1 MTMTSRLLLALLVLP
16 VSGCQLLSYQEP
28 TEGPMAT
35 VEFTS
40 NEIAAQ
46 PVVCVPGKGFKP
58 TALSVSANTSD
69 SQFAKD
75 MNEALKKSPKVSVQ
89 VDASRGNVQVGY
101 VVQQKQSTGLRKRC
115 KVAAR
120 FSVSAGHTYTAHL
133 TESDGHCGLEISEAG
148 APLADAVIAPWKCQ

>member
-1 MTMTSRLLLALLVLP
+1 MTSRLLLALLVLP

-28 TEGPMAT
+28 TEGQLAT

-40 NEIAAQ
+40 NETAAQ
-46 PVVCVPGKGFKP
+46 PVVCVPGKGFKS

-69 SQFAKD
+69 SPFVQD
-75 MNEALKKSPKVSVQ
+75 MNEVLKKAPKVSVQ
-89 VDASRGNVQVGY
+89 IDASRGSVQVGY
-101 VVQQKQSTGLRKRC
+101 VMQQKQSTGLRKRC

-120 FSVSAGHTYTAHL
+120 FSVAAGHTYTAHL

-148 APLADAVIAPWKCQ
+148 APLEDAFIAPWECQ